1 MFVGLLHLELR
12 IAESHSLKEKRQVVQ
27 SLIETTRRRFN
38 ASVAEVDHL
47 DAWQM
52 AGVGVACV
60 ANERRHLDQV
70 LAKIESHVES
80 DPRVEIVRSGIEI
93 L

>member
-12 IAESHSLKEKRQVVQ
+12 LAESHSLKDKRQVIQ

-47 DAWQM
+47 DAWQL
-52 AGVGVACV
+52 AGIGVACV
-60 ANERRHLDQV
+60 ANERRFLDQV
-70 LAKIESHVES
+70 LAKVETYVES
-80 DPRVEIVRSGIEI
+80 EPRVEIIRSDIEI

>member
-1 MFVGLLHLELR
+1 MLVGLLHLELR
-12 IAESHSLKEKRQVVQ
+12 IAESQSLKDKRQVVQ

-47 DAWQM
+47 DVWQM
-52 AGVGVACV
+52 AGIGIACV
-60 ANERRHLDQV
+60 ANERRFLDQA
-70 LAKIESHVES
+70 LARIESHIES
-80 DPRVEIVRSGIEI
+80 EPRIEVVRAEREI